1 MGLGWT
7 AMSCAARQIRKRGG
21 KELGRVSVGPPGKE
35 GIWRLAFGPKQRREK
50 NYFALTF
57 SVSKIL
63 CNVLNCFWF
72 SNLFWNIQNMGWTY
86 QHIL

>member
-1 MGLGWT
+1 M
-7 AMSCAARQIRKRGG
+7 
-21 KELGRVSVGPPGKE
+21 GRVSAGPPGKGGEE
-35 GIWRLAFGPKQRREK
+35 GGMAFGPKTEKGGK
-50 NYFALTF
+50 NYFPLTF